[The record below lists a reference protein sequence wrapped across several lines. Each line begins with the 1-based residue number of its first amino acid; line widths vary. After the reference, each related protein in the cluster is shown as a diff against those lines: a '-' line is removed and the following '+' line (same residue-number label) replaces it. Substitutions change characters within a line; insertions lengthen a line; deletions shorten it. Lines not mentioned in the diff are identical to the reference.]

1 MIKSLFSKTKRSLLA
16 LLYLNPDRQFY
27 LTEIARLT
35 GISQGTLHRELK
47 PLVHDEILLS
57 EKRINH
63 IFYSANTGS
72 PIYEELRGILFKA
85 FAVGEV
91 IAEALE
97 PHREMIA
104 AAFVYG
110 SIPRGSD
117 TARSDIDLFCIGR
130 IKFGELAIALAKPEE
145 ILGRAISIY
154 SMTSSE
160 FADKIKEQNHF
171 VSTVIKSEKIFIIG
185 SEDDLGRLAK

>member
-1 MIKSLFSKTKRSLLA
+1 MT

-27 LTEIARLT
+27 LTEIAGLT

-47 PLVHDEILLS
+47 PLVHDGILLS
-57 EKRINH
+57 ERRINH

-72 PIYEELRGILFKA
+72 PIYGELRGILFKA

-97 PHREMIA
+97 PHRSMIA
-104 AAFVYG
+104 VAFVYG
-110 SIPRGSD
+110 SIPGGRD

-154 SMTSSE
+154 SMTASE
-160 FADKIKEQNHF
+160 FAAKLKEQNHF
-171 VSTVIKSEKIFIIG
+171 VNTVIKSEKIFIIG
-185 SEDDLGRLAK
+185 SDDDLGRLAD